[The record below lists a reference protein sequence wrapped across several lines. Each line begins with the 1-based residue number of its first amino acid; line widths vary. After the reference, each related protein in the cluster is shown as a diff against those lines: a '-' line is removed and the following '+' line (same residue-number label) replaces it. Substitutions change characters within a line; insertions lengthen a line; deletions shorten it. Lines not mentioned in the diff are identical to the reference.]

1 VPLHRAAL
9 AVAVL
14 AVVGC
19 GEVNGNRDR
28 SSQSQVDGDEMD
40 PNFTDTRI
48 DIPESRSERER

>member
-14 AVVGC
+14 AVGC
-19 GEVNGNRDR
+19 GEVNGNHDR
-28 SSQSQVDGDEMD
+28 SSQSQVDGDEVD